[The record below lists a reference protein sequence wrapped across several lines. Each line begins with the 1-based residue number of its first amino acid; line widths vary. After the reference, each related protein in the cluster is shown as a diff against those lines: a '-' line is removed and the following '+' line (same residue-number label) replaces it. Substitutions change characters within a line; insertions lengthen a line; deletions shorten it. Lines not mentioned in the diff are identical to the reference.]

1 MFLNTTGEWIYC
13 NTLSDMLDHY
23 NSGYATRAVYTTVAP
38 GWYYVYYELQYG
50 ETVLVFR
57 SALERLADANAVLRE
72 QPRLTNAQK
81 WYMLNQQLNSP
92 HN

>member
-1 MFLNTTGEWIYC
+1 MFLNTYGKWVYC
-13 NTLSDMLDHY
+13 NTLPEMLEHY
-23 NSGYATRAVYTTVAP
+23 NSGHATKAEYTTVAP
-38 GWYYVYYELQYG
+38 GWYYIYYELRYG

-57 SALERLADANAVLRE
+57 SALERLADANEVIRS

-81 WYMLNQQLNSP
+81 WYMMNQQLRSP